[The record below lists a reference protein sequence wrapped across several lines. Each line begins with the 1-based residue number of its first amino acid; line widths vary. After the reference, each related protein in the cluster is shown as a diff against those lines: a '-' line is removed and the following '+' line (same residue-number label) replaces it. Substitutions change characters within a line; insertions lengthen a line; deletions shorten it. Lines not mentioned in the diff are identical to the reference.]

1 MRELRNHTSTV
12 LKSVEEGD
20 TVFLTNR
27 GVRVAELKPVERR
40 RPIEVLIDK
49 AAAISRG
56 DSGAFDELIAD
67 KEADVDPQRRQDAGS
82 PLAEWLADHA
92 PGQSV
97 RVRRRRVR

>member
-1 MRELRNHTSTV
+1 MATVEYGIRDLRNHTRVV
-12 LKSVEEGD
+12 LESVEKGD

-40 RPIEVLIDK
+40 RPIDVLIDK

-67 KEADVDPQRRQDAGS
+67 KEADLDAQRRRDDALWG
-82 PLAEWLADHA
+82 
-92 PGQSV
+92 
-97 RVRRRRVR
+97 